1 MTSSLF
7 QNRRTERSRKLL
19 VTTLTELSA
28 IAAMAMIGPS
38 ISPPGGLAVGSTS
51 CVLLGLEVVVLMQE
65 NGIAG
70 SRGSPTALS
79 DVPFENCT
87 LAKALADRM
96 RSSSEDLTRRW
107 LDRISARV
115 KLDPNRI
122 FPTDALLD
130 HVPLLILGI
139 ADYIENPE
147 RVIMS
152 EVPVVAKAMELGELR
167 FSQGFDEYEV
177 LKEYEIFGGIL
188 FSFLSRVVDDIEE
201 PCSRG
206 ELLACAHRLFLA
218 VALIQQAT
226 LTHYLS
232 LVKERLNEREQRLR
246 GFNRALSH
254 ELRNLIGTISGAAE
268 ILELGTSPEQ
278 QRTMT
283 SMIIRNSTNMK
294 VTLEN
299 LLELSRLDEDARQSR
314 HIALPSAA
322 AEVARQLRESARAHG
337 VEIRLPADLPTISVS
352 AAAFELCLSNLL
364 ANAIKYSDPSKDKRW
379 VEVRAHVTTPDDGAQ
394 VETVVEVHDN
404 GLGVPESKRADL
416 FKRFFRA
423 HDESNKEIN
432 GTGLGLSIVRDTV
445 TSLGGRAW
453 ADFREDG
460 TTFFFTMP
468 NRRSEDD
475 AIPESVDARL
485 RATTG
490 SSGRTAVGSAR

>member
-1 MTSSLF
+1 MRSIGEESAVPF
-7 QNRRTERSRKLL
+7 QEGEMEVSREQLAENA
-19 VTTLTELSA
+19 EL
-28 IAAMAMIGPS
+28 
-38 ISPPGGLAVGSTS
+38 
-51 CVLLGLEVVVLMQE
+51 Q
-65 NGIAG
+65 
-70 SRGSPTALS
+70 
-79 DVPFENCT
+79 FENCT

-96 RSSSEDLTRRW
+96 RDNRDELTRRW

-115 KLDPNRI
+115 SLDPNRI

-147 RVIMS
+147 RVILS

-167 FSQGFDEYEV
+167 FSQGFDEYEL

-188 FSFLSRVVDDIEE
+188 FSFLSRVVDGIEE

-218 VALIQQAT
+218 ITLIQQAT

-232 LVKERLNEREQRLR
+232 LVKDRLGERNQRLR

-268 ILELGTSPEQ
+268 ILELGTVSEEQ

-283 SMIIRNSTNMK
+283 SMILRNSTNMK

-299 LLELSRLDEDARQSR
+299 LVELSRLDEDARQSR
-314 HIALPSAA
+314 HVALPEAA
-322 AEVARQLRESARAHG
+322 AEAARQLRESARAHG
-337 VEIRLPADLPTISVS
+337 VEIKLAKDLPPINVS

-364 ANAIKYSDPSKDKRW
+364 ANAIKYSDPAKEKRW
-379 VEVRAHVTTPDDGAQ
+379 VEVCAHVGAPADGAQ
-394 VETVVEVHDN
+394 SETVVEVRDN
-404 GLGVPESKRADL
+404 GLGVPEEKRKHL
-416 FKRFFRA
+416 FERYFRA
-423 HDESNKEIN
+423 HEDINREID

-445 TSLGGRAW
+445 TALGGRAW
-453 ADFREDG
+453 AEFLEDG
-460 TTFFFTMP
+460 TAFFFTMP
-468 NRRSEDD
+468 SRRIEDT
-475 AIPESVDARL
+475 AEFAVPA
-485 RATTG
+485 ATV
-490 SSGRTAVGSAR
+490 SDDRTAEVLGQ

>member
-1 MTSSLF
+1 MAVLEGSLD
-7 QNRRTERSRKLL
+7 
-19 VTTLTELSA
+19 
-28 IAAMAMIGPS
+28 P
-38 ISPPGGLAVGSTS
+38 
-51 CVLLGLEVVVLMQE
+51 EVDL
-65 NGIAG
+65 
-70 SRGSPTALS
+70 
-79 DVPFENCT
+79 PFENCT

-96 RSSSEDLTRRW
+96 RASSDELTHRW

-115 KLDPNRI
+115 SLDPNRI

-147 RVIMS
+147 RVILS

-167 FSQGFDEYEV
+167 FAQGFDEYEV

-188 FSFLSRVVDDIEE
+188 FSFLSRVVDGIEE

-218 VALIQQAT
+218 VALIEQAT

-232 LVKERLNEREQRLR
+232 LVKDRLNEREQRIR

-254 ELRNLIGTISGAAE
+254 ELRNLIGTIAGAAE
-268 ILELGTSPEQ
+268 VLELGTFSPEQ

-283 SMIIRNSTNMK
+283 SMIVRNSANMK

-299 LLELSRLDEDARQSR
+299 LVELSRVDEDARQSR
-314 HIALPSAA
+314 HIALPNAA

-337 VEIRLPADLPTISVS
+337 VEIRLGADLPTIDVS

-364 ANAIKYSDPSKDKRW
+364 ANAIKYSDQTKDKRW
-379 VEVRAHVTTPDDGAQ
+379 VEVRAYVSTPDDGG
-394 VETVVEVHDN
+394 VIETVVEVRDN
-404 GLGVPESKRADL
+404 GLGVPEAKRGEL
-416 FKRFFRA
+416 FSRFFRA
-423 HDESNKEIN
+423 HEDSYGEIE

-453 ADFREDG
+453 ADFHDDG
-460 TTFFFTMP
+460 TAFFFTMP
-468 NRRSEDD
+468 HRRAEDEARAPAPEAPATA
-475 AIPESVDARL
+475 AIV
-485 RATTG
+485 TG
-490 SSGRTAVGSAR
+490 DRTAKDSAR

>member
-1 MTSSLF
+1 MAATRESL
-7 QNRRTERSRKLL
+7 
-19 VTTLTELSA
+19 
-28 IAAMAMIGPS
+28 
-38 ISPPGGLAVGSTS
+38 
-51 CVLLGLEVVVLMQE
+51 
-65 NGIAG
+65 
-70 SRGSPTALS
+70 TAHS

-87 LAKALADRM
+87 LAKAVAERM

-147 RVIMS
+147 KVILS

-188 FSFLSRVVDDIEE
+188 FSFLSRVVDSIEE

-206 ELLACAHRLFLA
+206 ELLACAHRLYLA

-254 ELRNLIGTISGAAE
+254 ELRNLIGTIAGAAE
-268 ILELGTSPEQ
+268 ILELGTFSPEQ
-278 QRTMT
+278 QRRMT

-299 LLELSRLDEDARQSR
+299 LVELSRLDEDVRQSR
-314 HIALPSAA
+314 HIALPNAA

-337 VEIRLPADLPTISVS
+337 VEIRLPADLPTIYVS

-364 ANAIKYSDPSKDKRW
+364 ANAIKYSDPAKDKRW
-379 VEVRAHVTTPDDGAQ
+379 VEVRAYVTTPDDGAQ
-394 VETVVEVHDN
+394 AETVVEVHDN
-404 GLGVPESKRADL
+404 GLGVPEAKRADL
-416 FKRFFRA
+416 FKRFYRA
-423 HDESNKEIN
+423 HEESNRQID
-432 GTGLGLSIVRDTV
+432 GTGLGLSIVRETV
-445 TSLGGRAW
+445 TSLGGKAW

-468 NRRSEDD
+468 NRRLEDD
-475 AIPESVDARL
+475 TAHESASVPAMP
-485 RATTG
+485 ATE
-490 SSGRTAVGSAR
+490 SGDRTAEDSAR

>member
-1 MTSSLF
+1 MAVV
-7 QNRRTERSRKLL
+7 E
-19 VTTLTELSA
+19 EPPSA
-28 IAAMAMIGPS
+28 
-38 ISPPGGLAVGSTS
+38 
-51 CVLLGLEVVVLMQE
+51 
-65 NGIAG
+65 
-70 SRGSPTALS
+70 
-79 DVPFENCT
+79 DVDLQFENCT
-87 LAKALADRM
+87 LAKALADKM
-96 RSSSEDLTRRW
+96 RSSSDELTHRW

-115 KLDPNRI
+115 SLDPNRI

-147 RVIMS
+147 RVILS

-167 FSQGFDEYEV
+167 FAQGFDEYEV

-188 FSFLSRVVDDIEE
+188 FSFLSRIVDEIEE

-254 ELRNLIGTISGAAE
+254 ELGNLIGTIAGAAE
-268 ILELGTSPEQ
+268 ILELGTFSPEQ

-283 SMIIRNSTNMK
+283 SMIVRNSTNMK
-294 VTLEN
+294 VTLAN
-299 LLELSRLDEDARQSR
+299 LVELSRVGEDARQSR
-314 HIALPSAA
+314 HIALPGAT

-337 VEIRLPADLPTISVS
+337 VEIRLAPDMPAIEVS

-364 ANAIKYSDPSKDKRW
+364 ANAIKYSDQRKDKRW
-379 VEVRAHVTTPDDGAQ
+379 VEVVASITTPDDGGMA
-394 VETVVEVHDN
+394 ETVVEVRDN
-404 GLGVPESKRADL
+404 GLGVPEDKRAEL
-416 FKRFFRA
+416 FGRFFRA
-423 HDESNKEIN
+423 HEDVNSDIE

-445 TSLGGRAW
+445 ASLGGRAW
-453 ADFREDG
+453 AEFREDG
-460 TTFFFTMP
+460 TSFFFTMP
-468 NRRSEDD
+468 NRRAEDE
-475 AIPESVDARL
+475 A
-485 RATTG
+485 RATAPGTG
-490 SSGRTAVGSAR
+490 VPAAAAIVSDDRTAKDSAR

>member
-1 MTSSLF
+1 MAATPESL
-7 QNRRTERSRKLL
+7 
-19 VTTLTELSA
+19 
-28 IAAMAMIGPS
+28 AAH
-38 ISPPGGLAVGSTS
+38 
-51 CVLLGLEVVVLMQE
+51 
-65 NGIAG
+65 
-70 SRGSPTALS
+70 S

-115 KLDPNRI
+115 RLDPNRI

-188 FSFLSRVVDDIEE
+188 FSFLSRVVDSIEE

-254 ELRNLIGTISGAAE
+254 ELRNLIGTIAGAAE
-268 ILELGTSPEQ
+268 ILELGTFSPEQ

-299 LLELSRLDEDARQSR
+299 LMELSRLDEDARQSR
-314 HIALPSAA
+314 HIALPNAA

-337 VEIRLPADLPTISVS
+337 VEIRLPSDLPTISVS

-379 VEVRAHVTTPDDGAQ
+379 VEVRAHVTVPDDGARA
-394 VETVVEVHDN
+394 ETVVEVHDN
-404 GLGVPESKRADL
+404 GLGVPEGKRADL
-416 FKRFFRA
+416 FKRFYRA
-423 HDESNKEIN
+423 HEESNRQID
-432 GTGLGLSIVRDTV
+432 GTGLGLSIVRETV
-445 TSLGGRAW
+445 TSLGGKAW
-453 ADFREDG
+453 ADFRESG

-468 NRRSEDD
+468 NRRSEDE
-475 AIPESVDARL
+475 AAPESADAPLAPAIGSGDR
-485 RATTG
+485 TG
-490 SSGRTAVGSAR
+490 EDSAR

>member
-1 MTSSLF
+1 MAVS
-7 QNRRTERSRKLL
+7 QG
-19 VTTLTELSA
+19 TLAAEAEL
-28 IAAMAMIGPS
+28 
-38 ISPPGGLAVGSTS
+38 
-51 CVLLGLEVVVLMQE
+51 
-65 NGIAG
+65 
-70 SRGSPTALS
+70 
-79 DVPFENCT
+79 PFENCT

-96 RSSSEDLTRRW
+96 RSSSDELTHRW

-115 KLDPNRI
+115 SLDPNRI

-147 RVIMS
+147 RVILA

-188 FSFLSRVVDDIEE
+188 FSFLSRVVDGIEE

-206 ELLACAHRLFLA
+206 ELLACAHRLYLA

-232 LVKERLNEREQRLR
+232 LVKDRLNEREQRLR

-254 ELRNLIGTISGAAE
+254 ELRNQIGTISGAAE
-268 ILELGTSPEQ
+268 ILELGPTSPEQ
-278 QRTMT
+278 QRKMT
-283 SMIIRNSTNMK
+283 SMILRNGANMK

-299 LLELSRLDEDARQSR
+299 LVELSRFDENARQSR
-314 HIALPSAA
+314 HIALPAAA

-337 VEIRLPADLPTISVS
+337 VEIRLGSDLPPIDVS

-364 ANAIKYSDPSKDKRW
+364 ANAIKYSDQSKDKRW
-379 VEVRAHVTTPDDGAQ
+379 VEVRAYVTTPDDTE
-394 VETVVEVHDN
+394 VPETVVEVRDN
-404 GLGVPESKRADL
+404 GLGVPEAKRGEL
-416 FKRFFRA
+416 FSRFFRA
-423 HDESNKEIN
+423 HEEIN
-432 GTGLGLSIVRDTV
+432 SEIEGTGLGLSIVRDTV

-453 ADFREDG
+453 ADFHEDG
-460 TTFFFTMP
+460 TAFFFTIP
-468 NRRSEDD
+468 HRRSED
-475 AIPESVDARL
+475 EE
-485 RATTG
+485 RAPTG
-490 SSGRTAVGSAR
+490 EHAVPPATVSADRSAKDSARRS

>member
-1 MTSSLF
+1 MVGVEESF
-7 QNRRTERSRKLL
+7 APEADLL
-19 VTTLTELSA
+19 
-28 IAAMAMIGPS
+28 
-38 ISPPGGLAVGSTS
+38 
-51 CVLLGLEVVVLMQE
+51 
-65 NGIAG
+65 
-70 SRGSPTALS
+70 
-79 DVPFENCT
+79 FENCT

-96 RSSSEDLTRRW
+96 RASSDELTHRW

-115 KLDPNRI
+115 SLDPNRI

-147 RVIMS
+147 RVILS

-188 FSFLSRVVDDIEE
+188 FSFLARVVDDIEE

-232 LVKERLNEREQRLR
+232 LVKDRLNEREQRLR

-254 ELRNLIGTISGAAE
+254 ELGNLIGTIAGAAE
-268 ILELGTSPEQ
+268 ILELGTFSAEQ

-283 SMIIRNSTNMK
+283 SMIVRNSTNMK
-294 VTLEN
+294 VTLAN
-299 LLELSRLDEDARQSR
+299 LVELSRVGEDARQSR

-337 VEIRLPADLPTISVS
+337 VEIRLATDLPPIDVS

-364 ANAIKYSDPSKDKRW
+364 ANAIKYSDQSKDKRW
-379 VEVRAHVTTPDDGAQ
+379 VEVRAYVAPPDDGGIP
-394 VETVVEVHDN
+394 ETVVEVRDN
-404 GLGVPESKRADL
+404 GLGVPEAKRAEL
-416 FKRFFRA
+416 FSRFYRA
-423 HDESNKEIN
+423 HEDVYSEIE

-453 ADFREDG
+453 ADFHEDG
-460 TTFFFTMP
+460 TAFFFTIP
-468 NRRSEDD
+468 HRRSEDEER
-475 AIPESVDARL
+475 APTGEHAVAVPSVSRDRIAKDSVR
-485 RATTG
+485 
-490 SSGRTAVGSAR
+490 

>member
-1 MTSSLF
+1 M
-7 QNRRTERSRKLL
+7 
-19 VTTLTELSA
+19 
-28 IAAMAMIGPS
+28 
-38 ISPPGGLAVGSTS
+38 
-51 CVLLGLEVVVLMQE
+51 
-65 NGIAG
+65 
-70 SRGSPTALS
+70 TALEALVLEQEGLMTASPESLTAHS

-87 LAKALADRM
+87 LAKAVADRM
-96 RSSSEDLTRRW
+96 RSSSDDLTRRW

-115 KLDPNRI
+115 ELDPNRI

-147 RVIMS
+147 RMILS
-152 EVPVVAKAMELGELR
+152 EVPVVAKAMELGGLR
-167 FSQGFDEYEV
+167 FSQGFDEYEL

-268 ILELGTSPEQ
+268 ILELGTFSPEQ
-278 QRTMT
+278 QRMMT

-299 LLELSRLDEDARQSR
+299 LVELSRLDEDVRQSR
-314 HIALPSAA
+314 HIALPNAA

-337 VEIRLPADLPTISVS
+337 VEIRLPADLPTINVS

-379 VEVRAHVTTPDDGAQ
+379 VEVRAYVTSPDDGAQ
-394 VETVVEVHDN
+394 AETVVEVHDN
-404 GLGVPESKRADL
+404 GLGVPEDKRASL

-423 HDESNKEIN
+423 HEESNREID
-432 GTGLGLSIVRDTV
+432 GTGLGLSIVRETV
-445 TSLGGRAW
+445 TSLGGKVW
-453 ADFREDG
+453 ADFRDDG

-475 AIPESVDARL
+475 AAAESADVPLVPAI
-485 RATTG
+485 G
-490 SSGRTAVGSAR
+490 SGDRTAEDSAR